1 MTLTEATC
9 IYCSKAKPFTDEH
22 VFPAGMGGDDHSYIL
37 RKLVCGDCNTNVF
50 SPLEAQLMRNS
61 PYALARLHQQPTS
74 RVRGNKPGPPEFAHD
89 RCEMV
94 DKDGH
99 VSEAQLVV
107 GGKPMTLSQIQI
119 LDGQVKLVG
128 NDDAR
133 ITAFLAELPTLLGN
147 TARVIVKIPTAEG
160 AEFDVTEYA
169 WDGHDYQEKGK
180 TLSPKPPLGIWLD
193 SLAGSKGQAIGWP
206 RIYKRHHGQIVLR
219 VMEPADAA
227 SFLSGTKRTL
237 PTLAAS
243 PFPVAR
249 YVENP
254 VIRVGMKADPQKI
267 FRAMAKIGVNF
278 ACHEY
283 GDQTVR
289 SSAFDSIRGVIMN
302 GGEGVP
308 LADMTHVQAMFSVD
322 KRLVHVV
329 VLFPQP
335 IEGGHSLAVLIRLYG
350 GGIQMFLIAELVSL
364 PSETTP
370 VVFTVHYLENKIERL
385 SFSSYVH
392 YLTVQMRL
400 AGTDAGDPK
409 APNA

>member
-1 MTLTEATC
+1 MITATC
-9 IYCSKAKPFTDEH
+9 IYCGKTKPFTDEH
-22 VFPAGMGGDDHSYIL
+22 VFPAGMGGDDPNYIL
-37 RKLVCGDCNTNVF
+37 RNLVCGGCNTNVF

-74 RVRGNKPGPPEFAHD
+74 RVRGNKSGPPEFAHD

-94 DKDGH
+94 DEDGH

-119 LDGQVKLVG
+119 LDGQVRLEG
-128 NDDAR
+128 NDDVR

-147 TARVIVKIPTAEG
+147 TARVIVKIPAAEG
-160 AEFDVTEYA
+160 AKFEVTEYA
-169 WDGHDYQEKGK
+169 WDGHDYLEKGK
-180 TLSPKPPLGIWLD
+180 TLPPKPPAGIWLD
-193 SLAGSKGQAIGWP
+193 SLAGSEGQAIGWP

-243 PFPVAR
+243 PIPAAR
-249 YVENP
+249 LVERP
-254 VIRVGMKADPQKI
+254 VIRVGMKAEPQKI

-289 SSAFDSIRGVIMN
+289 SSAFDSIRGIIMN

-308 LADMTHVQAMFSVD
+308 LTDMAHVQAMFSSD
-322 KRLVHVV
+322 ERSVHVV
-329 VLFPQP
+329 MLFPRP
-335 IEGGHSLAVLIRLYG
+335 FGGEHSLAVLIRLYG
-350 GGIQMFLIAELVSL
+350 GGIQMFLLAESVGL
-364 PSETTP
+364 PPETAP
-370 VVFTVHYLENKIERL
+370 VVFVVHYLENKIERL
-385 SFSSYVH
+385 SLTSYVH
-392 YLTVQMRL
+392 YLTMQMRL
-400 AGTDAGDPK
+400 AGTDAGDLK
-409 APNA
+409 ALNA